1 MRTTDLDTTTKAL
14 TDSRVN
20 GEVSLRTD
28 TFATFGFRRFSEECA
43 EKLTALKTRVAAEL
57 GKEFASLNSRLIQ
70 QVLNEADSLA
80 ATTPYPALL
89 LPVLA
94 EEKARAASAWAARQ
108 RAIHNQ
114 TLAFAA

>member
-1 MRTTDLDTTTKAL
+1 MRTTDLDTMTETPANPRR
-14 TDSRVN
+14 T
-20 GEVSLRTD
+20 GEVPLRAD
-28 TFATFGFRRFSEECA
+28 TFSTFGFHRFSEECA
-43 EKLTALKTRVAAEL
+43 EKLTALKTHIAAEL
-57 GKEFASLNSRLIQ
+57 SKEFASLNSRLIQ
-70 QVLNEADSLA
+70 QVVNEADSLA

-94 EEKARAASAWAARQ
+94 EEKVRAASVWAARQ